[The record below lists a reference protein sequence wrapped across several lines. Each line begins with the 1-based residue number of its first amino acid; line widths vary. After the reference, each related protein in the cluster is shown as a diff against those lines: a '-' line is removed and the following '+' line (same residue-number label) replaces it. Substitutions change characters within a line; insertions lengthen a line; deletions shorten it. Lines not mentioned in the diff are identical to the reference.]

1 MSTVNMARE
10 RSLYATSIERY
21 QPKLKRDISKMR
33 AQISSGRRILRP
45 SDDPDS
51 FAVAEQMESLGRRF
65 ERYEASIENAK
76 PWVDQTQETLD
87 GMAELFMQAKEDGVR
102 AATDGRSN
110 ADRDA
115 IADSLRS
122 LRDEVVDR
130 LNATHNGEYLF
141 AGTRTN
147 DAPFDPTTTPPGQ
160 PTTNYN
166 DIDDARTR
174 PIGPNQKMTINISG
188 RELHQMDSGQTITGA
203 LDALITA
210 VDNDDV
216 SGIQNELDTIEA
228 AREHVVSNG
237 AKSGSIARRLSTA
250 NDQLQS
256 AKINVERQRSDAEDT
271 DYLKTVSSLQQTQ
284 TQLQAALRATASSIQ
299 TSLVDFL

>member
-1 MSTVNMARE
+1 
-10 RSLYATSIERY
+10 LYANSVERY
-21 QPKLKRDISKMR
+21 QPELRRDISKMR

-51 FAVAEQMESLGRRF
+51 FAVAEQMEALGRRF
-65 ERYEASIENAK
+65 ERYEASIENAT
-76 PWVDQTQETLD
+76 PWVDQTQATLD
-87 GMAELFMQAKEDGVR
+87 RMGELFTQAKEEGVR
-102 AATDGRSN
+102 AATDGRSD

-122 LRDEVVDR
+122 LRDEVVDQ
-130 LNATHNGEYLF
+130 LNATHNGDYLF

-147 DAPFDPTTTPPGQ
+147 DAPFDPNSTPPGQ
-160 PTTNYN
+160 PATNYD

-174 PIGPNQKMTINISG
+174 PIGPNQEMTVNITG
-188 RELHQMDSGQTITGA
+188 RELHQMDGGQTITGA

-210 VDNDDV
+210 VDSDDV
-216 SGIQNELDTIEA
+216 GAIQDQLDTVEA
-228 AREHVVSNG
+228 AREHVVANA

-250 NDQLQS
+250 TDQLQS

-284 TQLQAALRATASSIQ
+284 TQLQAALRATASSMQ